1 MHFETRRDFIQY
13 ATIQILCAQDF
24 KTDTN
29 AKDNAVRLA
38 QEVADLFFDKET
50 PQQRSTDGKNVYN
63 DPPEV
68 KAPPQVRNVQPPA
81 PGHSG
86 ANS

>member
-1 MHFETRRDFIQY
+1 MHFQTRQDFIQW
-13 ATIQILCAQDF
+13 ATVQILCAQDF

-29 AKDNAVRLA
+29 AKDNALRLA
-38 QEVADLFFDKET
+38 QEVADLFFDKEAAVH
-50 PQQRSTDGKNVYN
+50 RAGGGKDVYN

-68 KAPPQVRNVQPPA
+68 KAPPQVRNVQPPT

-86 ANS
+86 PNS